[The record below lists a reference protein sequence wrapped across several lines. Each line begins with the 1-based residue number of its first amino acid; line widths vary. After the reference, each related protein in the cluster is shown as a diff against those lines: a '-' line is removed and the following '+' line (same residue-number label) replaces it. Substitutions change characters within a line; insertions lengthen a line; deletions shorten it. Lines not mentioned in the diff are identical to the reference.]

1 VNVPQS
7 TPAAE
12 PVLSLDKV
20 GAGFGE
26 RVVLVDIDLEMPPT
40 GMTVIMG
47 PSSVGKSTLLRLI
60 CGVAQQSANLKW
72 WGEMRYRGLLAGEY
86 GWPSLVGQDARL
98 LVATVRE
105 NLLGS
110 LPRRSEKTPIEQ
122 NQMLGGLLGELGAA
136 DLLERLDEAVI
147 ELDLVDQRR
156 IAILRQVLSD
166 PAVLCADEPCTG
178 LDENDVNPLMD
189 LLRRCARERAVLLA
203 SHHQAST
210 RSHADRVVLLASGRI
225 QEDAP
230 SGEFFNQPRSDAA
243 REFIDRGTC
252 DSVSPDAT
260 PEMLDESIAPPPPLP
275 ETARTAMSAWA
286 GPRGFVWLE
295 KGRLAGTPKPG
306 AVGELEHDLAALKR
320 VGITR
325 LVTLLEK
332 PLGHEDDLRRFGLRA
347 WHSPIDDMAAPDI
360 RQAIEICNRID
371 IWLEANHGVAV
382 HCLAGHGRT
391 GTLLAAYRIWRG
403 STAID
408 AIEEVRRCERR
419 WIQSRVQI
427 EFLEA
432 FERFM
437 NCDDGQA
444 TET

>member
-1 VNVPQS
+1 MAS
-7 TPAAE
+7 TSASAP
-12 PVLSLDKV
+12 LLTLDKL

-26 RVVLVDIDLEMPPT
+26 RVVLVDIDLELPPT

-72 WGEMRYRGLLAGEY
+72 WGEMRYGGLLAGER

-105 NLLGS
+105 NLLAG
-110 LPRRSEKTPIEQ
+110 LPGRSEKTPSEQ
-122 NQMLGGLLGELGAA
+122 IRILREKLDEFNAG

-147 ELDLVDQRR
+147 ELKLVDQRR
-156 IAILRQVLSD
+156 VAILRQMLSD
-166 PAVLCADEPCTG
+166 PGLLCADEPCTG
-178 LDENDVNPLMD
+178 LDEQDVNPLMA
-189 LLRRCARERAVLLA
+189 LLRCCARKRAVLLA
-203 SHHQAST
+203 SHHQRST
-210 RSHADRVVLLASGRI
+210 RRHADRVVLLASGRI

-230 SGEFFNQPRSDAA
+230 VDEFFARPRSNAA

-260 PEMLDESIAPPPPLP
+260 PEMLDESATTPPPLP
-275 ETARTAMSAWA
+275 ESARTAMSAWA

-306 AVGELEHDLAALKR
+306 AVSELEHDLAALKR

-325 LVTLLEK
+325 LITLLEY
-332 PLGHEDDLRRFGLRA
+332 PLENQEELRRYGLRA
-347 WHSPIDDMAAPDI
+347 WHSPIDDMAAPEI
-360 RQAIEICNRID
+360 RQAVEICNRID
-371 IWLEANHGVAV
+371 IWLEAGHGVAL

-391 GTLLAAYRIWRG
+391 GTLLAAYRVWRG
-403 STAID
+403 ASAID
-408 AIEEVRRCERR
+408 
-419 WIQSRVQI
+419 
-427 EFLEA
+427 
-432 FERFM
+432 
-437 NCDDGQA
+437 
-444 TET
+444 